1 MRNVSSARG
10 KQLFHIAMLGIVALG
25 ASLRSSAET
34 RQFSPY
40 RSSSP
45 AVTLR
50 PTALSFGSVSVGSA
64 KALTLVMS
72 NTGTESY
79 TLSKTSVSL
88 SGFTVA
94 GMSLPVSVAVGQSV
108 SMQVSFAP
116 QATGSVNAMLSL
128 TLTYYKRRTNSVGTT
143 TASVPLSGSGTSSGS
158 GSGTAT
164 LNPTPTS
171 LSFGSVQAGTSK
183 SMAQSVQNSG
193 TASATISQITASGSG
208 FGVSGISLPVT
219 ISAGQSYTF
228 NVTFTPTASG
238 SASGSLSILS
248 NASNAT
254 VSIPLSGS
262 AATQGQLSVAP
273 GSVSF
278 GSVVVGTSTSQAASL
293 SASGSSVTV
302 SSIGTSDPEF
312 TVSGVTLPL
321 TISAGT
327 SRAFTVTFTP
337 KASGSVAANLAFA
350 SNATT
355 SPIAMAVSGSGT
367 APIQHSVSLS
377 WSPSSSPN
385 VIGYNIYRSGV
396 SGGPYA
402 KINSSLDSA
411 TTDTDTT
418 VVSGQT
424 YYYVVT
430 AVNSSNL
437 ESGYSAQV
445 AAVVP

>member
-10 KQLFHIAMLGIVALG
+10 KQLFRIAMLGIVALG
-25 ASLRSSAET
+25 ASLRSTAET
-34 RQFSPY
+34 RQYSL
-40 RSSSP
+40 SKTSSP
-45 AVTLR
+45 AVTLS
-50 PTALSFGSVSVGSA
+50 PTALGFGSVSVGSA
-64 KALTLVMS
+64 KALTLVVS
-72 NTGTESY
+72 NTGTQSY

-94 GMSLPVSVAVGQSV
+94 GLSLPVNVAGGQKV
-108 SMQVSFAP
+108 SLQVSFAP
-116 QATGSVNAMLSL
+116 QTTGSVSAMLSL
-128 TLTYYKRRTNSVGTT
+128 TFTYYKRRTNSVGTM
-143 TASVPLSGSGTSSGS
+143 TASVPLSGSGIGSAS

-171 LSFGSVQAGTSK
+171 LSFGTVQAGTSK
-183 SMAQSVQNSG
+183 SMAQSLQNSG
-193 TASATISQITASGSG
+193 TASATISQIVASGSG
-208 FGVSGISLPVT
+208 FAVSGVSLPVT

-228 NVTFTPTASG
+228 NVTFTPTTAG
-238 SASGSLSILS
+238 SASGSLSVLS
-248 NASNAT
+248 NASNST

-262 AATQGQLSVAP
+262 EATQGQLSVAP

-278 GSVVVGTSTSQAASL
+278 GSVVVGTSTSQTASL
-293 SASGSSVTV
+293 SASGSSVTI

-312 TVSGVTLPL
+312 TVSGVSLPF

-327 SRAFTVTFTP
+327 SKAFTVTFTP

-350 SNATT
+350 SNATA

-367 APIQHSVSLS
+367 APVQHSVSLS
-377 WSPSSSPN
+377 WSPSSSAN

-411 TTDTDTT
+411 TTDTDLA

-430 AVNSSNL
+430 AVNSSNV
-437 ESGYSAQV
+437 ESGYSGQV